1 MWRRNHQFPFPAGKH
16 ILYKEDNR
24 ALSVILRAKNSAI
37 GLALSVA
44 LFFRMAVP
52 LYGGAFVVAAE
63 SGTTLPDTLRY
74 AMASCEGEVDLSA
87 FEVTAE
93 ALGGVLAEVLQDAP
107 ELFHVDGR
115 FSYTYGENGRVLT
128 VRPIYTMVGEELAR
142 ARMLYL
148 QAVEGYLRALDEARG
163 DAVWREAE
171 VVLFL
176 HDALAERCAYDEEG
190 VLAGGGRANAYELLR
205 DGRGICQAYALAFMA
220 LCRGAGLEADFVCSP
235 DMDHA
240 WNHVRVDGM
249 WYHVD
254 VTHDDPVPSAE
265 EEGAVYHHRW
275 LRSDAGMDTLGY
287 HGYTCAQEHTCADTR
302 YEQGGAGALSSFS
315 APVRYTPVGWAVES
329 LDRLPALFS
338 VTGNPSAGV
347 IRHAAGDLDGDGQV
361 GVADLVLCR
370 QFFGDREVWADA
382 LRRSILNG

>member
-1 MWRRNHQFPFPAGKH
+1 MDQMEKYN
-16 ILYKEDNR
+16 LYDPR
-24 ALSVILRAKNSAI
+24 LMSLHCTPGQV
-37 GLALSVA
+37 
-44 LFFRMAVP
+44 
-52 LYGGAFVVAAE
+52 
-63 SGTTLPDTLRY
+63 TLPDGSEPTGDVFGCRHIWFRTMAQMFSSVSP
-74 AMASCEGEVDLSA
+74 AM
-87 FEVTAE
+87 
-93 ALGGVLAEVLQDAP
+93 
-107 ELFHVDGR
+107 H
-115 FSYTYGENGRVLT
+115 
-128 VRPIYTMVGEELAR
+128 
-142 ARMLYL
+142 
-148 QAVEGYLRALDEARG
+148 DEF
-163 DAVWREAE
+163 DVQYS
-171 VVLFL
+171 LP
-176 HDALAERCAYDEEG
+176 LAERCAYDEEG